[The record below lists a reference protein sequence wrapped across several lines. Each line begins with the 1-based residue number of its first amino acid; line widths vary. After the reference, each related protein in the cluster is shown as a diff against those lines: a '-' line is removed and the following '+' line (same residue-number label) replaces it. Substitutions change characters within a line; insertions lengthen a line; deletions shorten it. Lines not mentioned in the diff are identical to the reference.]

1 MESCCNSACGS
12 SQATS
17 ARYRRVLWIAL
28 VLNALMFC
36 VEIVASHR
44 AQSASLLADAIDFL
58 GDAGNYAVSLFALSM
73 GALWRARTALL
84 KGLTMATF
92 GLVVIG
98 RAAWGAFGDFTPHP
112 TTMGVVGLLALAV
125 NVSVAVLLYKFRE
138 GDANMRSVW
147 LCSRNDAIGNLAVI
161 GAAVLVSLTHSAW
174 PDLLVALIMGSLAI
188 AAGRAVIVQARQ
200 EIAVSHTLDTPAPDG
215 ERGGMRA

>member
-1 MESCCNSACGS
+1 MESCCNSACGPN
-12 SQATS
+12 QATS

-28 VLNALMFC
+28 VLNALMFSI
-36 VEIVASHR
+36 EIVASHR
-44 AQSASLLADAIDFL
+44 AQSASLLAHAIDFL

-84 KGLTMATF
+84 KGLTMGTF

-112 TTMGVVGLLALAV
+112 TTMGAIGLLALAV
-125 NVSVAVLLYKFRE
+125 NVFVAVLLYKFRE

-188 AAGRAVIVQARQ
+188 AAGKAVIAQARQ
-200 EIAVSHTLDTPAPDG
+200 EIAASHELDTHAPSDG
-215 ERGGMRA
+215 RRVQT